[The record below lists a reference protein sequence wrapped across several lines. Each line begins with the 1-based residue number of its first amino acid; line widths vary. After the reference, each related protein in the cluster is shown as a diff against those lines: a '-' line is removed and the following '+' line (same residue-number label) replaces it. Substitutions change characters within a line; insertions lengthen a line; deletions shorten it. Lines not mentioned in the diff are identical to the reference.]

1 MSNPE
6 RRETAVE
13 LPRAPSPESAGIP
26 SRAVLRFLDRI
37 ERERVPMH
45 GLLLVR
51 RGRIAAEGYWAPFT
65 AESRHRMYSVSKSFV
80 SLAVGLMV
88 DEGRFSLDDRVADL
102 LPDKVP
108 DDAHPWAADPWAA
121 HPWARAATVRHLLTM
136 ATQNSKT
143 SYTPADADWARTF
156 FAVEP
161 SHPPGTLFNYDTAA
175 TVVLTTIVERLAGA
189 TFLDYLRPRLLDAIG
204 FSPDAWCVETP
215 EGTSWGGSGVICT
228 LRDMA
233 KVAHVCMH
241 GGRWGGAELLPEWYV
256 REATTKQIDN
266 TIIHGKH
273 GYGYQ
278 IWRLPENGF
287 GFVGMG
293 SQLAYCFPDRDFEF
307 ACTADTQGIGPTG
320 EGVVDA
326 MWDEL
331 YANLSDESLPEDPQA
346 AAELEARLAGLRL
359 LPRAGAATSPL
370 AARIS
375 GRWYELEPNPM
386 RIERLRVDLGV
397 ERGTLRYAKAGAEK
411 RIDFGLGRQV
421 DGTFPETHYYG
432 RRIGVPAGREYRCL
446 ASAAWVEESK
456 LDLLVYIT
464 DDYLGTLRA
473 SLSFTGDEV
482 GVHMTKV
489 AEWFLDE
496 YEGFAGGRAGRT

>member
-1 MSNPE
+1 MNRSDIPGG
-6 RRETAVE
+6 TAE
-13 LPRAPSPESAGIP
+13 FTPATAPESVGVP

-45 GLLLVR
+45 GILLVR
-51 RGRIAAEGYWAPFT
+51 RGQIAAEGYWAPFT

-80 SLAVGLMV
+80 ALAVGLMV
-88 DEGRFSLDDRVADL
+88 DEGRFSLDDRVAEL

-108 DDAHPWAADPWAA
+108 DDAHPWAA

-175 TVVLTTIVERLAGA
+175 TVVLTTIVERFAGS
-189 TFLDYLRPRLLDAIG
+189 TFLDYLRPRLLDAVG

-233 KVAHVCMH
+233 KVAHVCMRD
-241 GGRWGGAELLPEWYV
+241 GRWGDEQLLPGWYV
-256 REATTKQIDN
+256 REATARQIDN
-266 TIIHGKH
+266 TIVHGKH

-278 IWRLPENGF
+278 IWRLAENGF

-293 SQLAYCFPDRDFEF
+293 SQLAYCFPDRHFEF
-307 ACTADTQGIGPTG
+307 ACIADTQGIGPTG
-320 EGVVDA
+320 EGIVDA

-331 YANLSDESLPEDPQA
+331 YASLSDDPPPADPDA

-359 LPRAGAATSPL
+359 LPRAGATSSPVAT
-370 AARIS
+370 RVN

-386 RIERLRVDLGV
+386 GMERVRVDLGPD
-397 ERGTLRYAKAGAEK
+397 RGALRYVKTGAEK
-411 RIDFGLGRQV
+411 QIGFGLGNQV
-421 DGTFPETHYYG
+421 EGTFPETHYYG
-432 RRIGVPAGREYRCL
+432 RRIGTPAGREYRCL
-446 ASAAWVEESK
+446 ASAAWVEDHK
-456 LDLLVYIT
+456 LDLLVYIV

-482 GVHMTKV
+482 GVRMTKV
-489 AEWFLDE
+489 AEWFLDD
-496 YEGFAGGRAGRT
+496 YEGFAGGRAEAG

>member
-1 MSNPE
+1 MPM
-6 RRETAVE
+6 AKIA
-13 LPRAPSPESAGIP
+13 PAPSPESVGIP

-37 ERERVPMH
+37 EHERVPMH
-45 GLLLVR
+45 GLLLLR
-51 RGRIAAEGYWAPFT
+51 RGRVAAEGYWAPFT

-108 DDAHPWAADPWAA
+108 DDAHLWAA

-143 SYTPADADWARTF
+143 SYTPADADWARSF
-156 FAVEP
+156 FTVEP

-175 TVVLTTIVERLAGA
+175 TVVLTTVVERLAGA

-233 KVAHVCMH
+233 KVAHVCMR
-241 GGRWGGAELLPEWYV
+241 GGRWGDEQLLPEWYV
-256 REATTKQIDN
+256 REATARQIDN
-266 TIIHGKH
+266 TIVHGKH

-307 ACTADTQGIGPTG
+307 ACIADTQGIGPTG
-320 EGVVDA
+320 EGIVDA

-331 YANLSDESLPEDPQA
+331 YPSLADEPLPADPDA
-346 AAELEARLAGLRL
+346 AAELEARLSALRV
-359 LPRAGAATSPL
+359 LPRAGAASSP
-370 AARIS
+370 AAERVD
-375 GRWYELEPNPM
+375 GTWYDLEPNPM
-386 RIERLRVDLGV
+386 GIERLRVTFDGD
-397 ERGTLRYAKAGAEK
+397 EGTLELVK
-411 RIDFGLGRQV
+411 RDGTRSLRFGLGRQV
-421 DGTFPETHYYG
+421 AGTFPETHYCG
-432 RRIGVPAGREYRCL
+432 RRIGTPSGAEYRCL
-446 ASAAWVEESK
+446 ASAAWVEEHK
-456 LDLLVYIT
+456 LDLLVFIV

-473 SLSFTGDEV
+473 SLSFTGGEV
-482 GVHMTKV
+482 GVRMTKV

-496 YEGFAGGRAGRT
+496 YEGFAGGRAQPR